1 VGSLGVRVGSA
12 PDAPPREQV
21 LISSLLPGLRSRFKT
36 VALRYRLGR
45 LIFLHTPLGLEAVW
59 RIERKRGSGG
69 TGRWPGS
76 TQPSTDDAL
85 LVWMQRESVLTTG
98 LWLREYVM
106 ARRWESVLMADKNRM
121 LAWQSRQAA
130 KTGPPAA
137 GAAGAR
143 PWKDPL

>member
-1 VGSLGVRVGSA
+1 MSSLGVRLGSA

-21 LISSLLPGLRSRFKT
+21 LISSLLPGPRSRFRA
-36 VALRYRLGR
+36 VALRYRIGR
-45 LIFLHTPLGLEAVW
+45 LIFLHTPPGVEAAW

-85 LVWMQRESVLTTG
+85 LVWTQRESVLTTR
-98 LWLREYVM
+98 LWLRECAT
-106 ARRWESVLMADKNRM
+106 ARRWESVLMADKNRI
-121 LAWQSRQAA
+121 LARQSRQAA
-130 KTGPPAA
+130 KPGLPAA